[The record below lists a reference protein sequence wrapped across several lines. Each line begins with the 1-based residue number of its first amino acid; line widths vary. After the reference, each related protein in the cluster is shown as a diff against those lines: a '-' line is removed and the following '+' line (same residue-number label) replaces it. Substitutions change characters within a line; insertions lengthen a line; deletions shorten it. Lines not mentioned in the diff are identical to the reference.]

1 MIFAYRRQLL
11 GVGLSIFALVTSM
24 IWFPKPHQVSPWVLD
39 FLTYEQAFLQEGVT
53 IKTSLFA
60 ILVVAFFVGIVCV
73 LWRRSWRWAGLIL
86 IVTALTKL
94 IWSLIDSG
102 RAALTIALPAL
113 FGLLVCLVILKKL
126 KKDQF

>member
-11 GVGLSIFALVTSM
+11 GVGLS
-24 IWFPKPHQVSPWVLD
+24 
-39 FLTYEQAFLQEGVT
+39 
-53 IKTSLFA
+53 LFA
-60 ILVVAFFVGIVCV
+60 ILVVVFFVGIVCA

-113 FGLLVCLVILKKL
+113 FGLLVCLVVLKKL